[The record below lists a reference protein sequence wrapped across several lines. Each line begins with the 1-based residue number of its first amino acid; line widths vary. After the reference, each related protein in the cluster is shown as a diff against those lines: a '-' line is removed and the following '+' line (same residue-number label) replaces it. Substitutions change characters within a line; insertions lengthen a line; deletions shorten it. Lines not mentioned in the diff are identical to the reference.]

1 MEQRMNDVDDQ
12 AFTRSS
18 TMKETEGSLIENRQ
32 TNLNSIP
39 RHLVSWW
46 QNTFCRVNTTRLK
59 NCLAVRYSPDLLIAI
74 TLISGLN
81 ILDYFF
87 TMFILDEGGKEINP
101 IVQSA
106 MEAWGSHF
114 WIWKFVLVS
123 VALILLCLRSKSGYV
138 RIAIFAATSLYL
150 AVIFY
155 QISILNRL

>member
-1 MEQRMNDVDDQ
+1 
-12 AFTRSS
+12 
-18 TMKETEGSLIENRQ
+18 MKETERSLVENRQ
-32 TNLNSIP
+32 TNSNSIS
-39 RHLVSWW
+39 RHLASWC
-46 QNTFCRVNTTRLK
+46 QSTFSGKNVARLK
-59 NCLAVRYSPDLLIAI
+59 NCLAVRYSPDLLIAM

-87 TMFILDEGGKEINP
+87 TMFILEEGGKEINP

-106 MEAWGSHF
+106 MEAWGDRF

-123 VALILLCLRSKSGYV
+123 AALFLLCLRSKSKYV
-138 RIAIFAATSLYL
+138 KTAIFAVTALYI